1 MKNQYFGDIRDLF
14 KYDLVLELLLRS
26 SLRRFTFIPMLTE
39 DESNTHG
46 RRIDYSRARA
56 GTQRV
61 VLRSF
66 LERCLTSDRRNIKE
80 LEKFFSGKKF
90 SKKIKLKIYERNSYF
105 LDKTRREYFSAIDS
119 DLLTRSVILVD
130 PDIGLEVKSMK
141 ERENKYVKYKEVKL
155 LYDRMDKYSMLLVFQ
170 FIPRVIRKRYFSKI
184 SKWLK
189 QKVVGESPVYYISDN
204 QVVFF
209 ILTKDLRL
217 QKFLEDAL
225 YSYAHSYGLIAG
237 KCNTVTG
244 KGVYKSYP
252 RTGIRD

>member
-39 DESNTHG
+39 DEPNTHG
-46 RRIDYSRARA
+46 GRVNYNKARA
-56 GTQRV
+56 GTRRV

-66 LERCLTSDRRNIKE
+66 LEKCLTSNRRNIKE
-80 LEKFFSGKKF
+80 LEKFFSYQKLP
-90 SKKIKLKIYERNSYF
+90 KKIKLKIYERSNYF
-105 LDKTRREYFSAIDS
+105 RDKTRKEYFSAIDS

-130 PDIGLEVKSMK
+130 PDIGLEVKSMRK
-141 ERENKYVKYKEVKL
+141 RENKYVKYEEVKL
-155 LYDRMDKYSMLLVFQ
+155 LYDRMDKCSMLLVFQ

-184 SKWLK
+184 SKLLK

-209 ILTKDLRL
+209 IVTKDLRV
-217 QKFLEDAL
+217 QKFLEDTL
-225 YSYAHSYGLIAG
+225 HSYAHSYGLIAG
-237 KCNTVTG
+237 KCDTF
-244 KGVYKSYP
+244 Y
-252 RTGIRD
+252 